1 MFWFYHFYTIYHVLK
16 MSACLKENLGFLK
29 FFVERESEKQKTAL
43 LHNIALSK
51 LRVLFTKH
59 CKLDYLTRQRW
70 RKKFGIL
77 KRVAINSK
85 NFKEKKRVITQHGE
99 EPLKSLPTIFSA
111 LESILN

>member
-1 MFWFYHFYTIYHVLK
+1 

-59 CKLDYLTRQRW
+59 CKLDYLTRQR
-70 RKKFGIL
+70 
-77 KRVAINSK
+77 
-85 NFKEKKRVITQHGE
+85 
-99 EPLKSLPTIFSA
+99 
-111 LESILN
+111 